1 MIGFIFGTILIF
13 LLLSIYFLDG
23 STNTKKYNAKEARAS
38 VEKAHAVIIKST
50 TKNIIKSIYSSI
62 NKSVKQKKYTVSIN
76 IGEEFSNTNP
86 TEQEIDT
93 FIDIIEQILTK
104 DGFTVKFISGE
115 SANPIICNI
124 SW

>member
-1 MIGFIFGTILIF
+1 MFGTILIF
-13 LLLSIYFLDG
+13 LLLSIYFLDDP
-23 STNTKKYNAKEARAS
+23 TAKRYKAKEARAS
-38 VEKAHAVIIKST
+38 VEKAHAAAIKAAK
-50 TKNIIKSIYSSI
+50 KNIIRSIYSSI

-76 IGEEFSNTNP
+76 IGEEFSNASP
-86 TEQEIDT
+86 TEQEIDD
-93 FIDIIEQILTK
+93 FIDLIEQILTK